1 MPQELGPT
9 SWDVVFGVASFVLLA
24 GGVAA
29 MVRRRMAPGQ
39 AVGVLAAAVGVG
51 AVAAFATRFS
61 NGFYATAVVAT
72 VTLAGIVM
80 AVAVVSRR

>member
-9 SWDVVFGVASFVLLA
+9 SWDVVLGVASFVLLA

-29 MVRRRMAPGQ
+29 VVRRRMGPSQAAAVLAV
-39 AVGVLAAAVGVG
+39 AVGVA
-51 AVAAFATRFS
+51 AVAAFATRFPS
-61 NGFYATAVVAT
+61 GVYATAVIAT

-80 AVAVVSRR
+80 AVAVASRR